1 MNLHKNL
8 LLCIGIL
15 FFLFPFFL
23 ISGSFLPDLFISLL
37 SIIALIFFL
46 KDTIISNYQRY
57 IFIFLVSFYI
67 YINFN
72 SIISDFSAISFKTSI
87 PYIRYII
94 FAFFFAYLL
103 KSLNS
108 LKKIIFVSFLI
119 SYLFLFSDSIYQIIF
134 GYNITGNPLL
144 ENRSSSFFGSKLV
157 MGSYVARTLP
167 IIIGISFVVKYK
179 NPKFVRFLIF
189 SICGSL
195 VFFSGERLSLIYYL
209 ITLLIYCFI
218 DYDKKDFFKIF
229 FIIFLFLTVLFFVK
243 PNSGK
248 RFLFHTLSQFKE
260 NGVYSVFSYR
270 HQLHF
275 MTAYN
280 MYKDQ
285 KLFGHG
291 LKSFRNLCDKEK
303 YAPIEKI
310 LKDNKIFSPIEGYF
324 FIKHNLLLITKNNI
338 LPKKIEDSSQNSI
351 LGNLSEFK
359 EEIYVIRLIGGTQF
373 IYKKEG
379 DYINKGEAI
388 LSLYEF
394 KNGCNTHPHN
404 IHLEFLSEL
413 GSFGYIFLLF
423 AVLFVFCNIALIILK
438 RKKFIKKRKN
448 NFFFLFILLG
458 LANSLFPFFPS
469 GSFFNNWLSVIFY
482 FNLGLLIYFYKKL

>member
-1 MNLHKNL
+1 MILNKNL
-8 LLCIGIL
+8 LIIIKVL

-23 ISGSFLPDLFISLL
+23 ISGPFLPDLFISLL

-46 KDTIISNYQRY
+46 KGTIISNYQKY

-72 SIISDFSAISFKTSI
+72 SIISDFSVISFRISI

-108 LKKIIFVSFLI
+108 LQKIIIASFLI
-119 SYLFLFSDSIYQIIF
+119 SYLFLFFDSIYQIIF

-144 ENRSSSFFGSKLV
+144 ENRSNSFFGSKLV

-167 IIIGISFVVKYK
+167 IIIGISFLVKYK
-179 NPKFVRFLIF
+179 NLKFVRFLIF
-189 SICGSL
+189 LICGSL

-218 DYDKKDFFKIF
+218 DYDKKYFFKIF
-229 FIIFLFLTVLFFVK
+229 LIIFLFLTVLFFVK
-243 PNSGK
+243 PKTGE
-248 RFLFHTLSQFKE
+248 RLLFHTLSQFKD
-260 NGVYSVFSYR
+260 NGVYSVFSFR
-270 HQLHF
+270 HQLHL

-291 LKSFRNLCDKEK
+291 LKSFRNLCNKEK
-303 YAPIEKI
+303 YVPIEKI
-310 LKDNKIFSPIEGYF
+310 LKDNKIFSPIEGYL
-324 FIKHNLLLITKNNI
+324 FIRHNLLLITKNNI

-351 LGNLSEFK
+351 LNNLSEFK
-359 EEIYVIRLIGGTQF
+359 EEIYVIHLKGNTQF
-373 IYKKEG
+373 FYKKDG
-379 DYINKGEAI
+379 DYIKKDEAI
-388 LSLYEF
+388 ISLYEF

-413 GSFGYIFLLF
+413 GSIGYLFLLL
-423 AVLFVFCNIALIILK
+423 AMLFVFYNFVLIILN
-438 RKKFIKKRKN
+438 RKKFNKISN
-448 NFFFLFILLG
+448 NNIFFLFILLG
-458 LANSLFPFFPS
+458 LANNLFPFFPS
-469 GSFFNNWLSVIFY
+469 GSFFNNWLSIIFY
-482 FNLGLLIYFYKKL
+482 FNLGFLIYFYRKV